1 MNKIAK
7 WIKKILWVLFPKIY
21 DLYHRKVSYSLFGED
36 IVLKTFLGKKKGFYV
51 DVGAHHPFMISN
63 TAYFYKRGWHGINIE
78 PSPNLIQPFKRSRSR
93 DINLNIGITNQDA
106 ELTFYVFDRE
116 VFNSFN
122 KEASLSKGKIVRELK
137 IRTYK
142 LADVLDKYL
151 PVNQKIDFFSIDV
164 EGLDLEVLKSN
175 NWEKYVPD
183 YIIVEEND
191 ISVENIQKSAIYRYL
206 TGLSYK
212 LIAVL
217 CASFVYQR
225 IR

>member
-1 MNKIAK
+1 M
-7 WIKKILWVLFPKIY
+7 WVFSPQIY

-36 IVLKTFLGKKKGFYV
+36 IILRTFFSKHKKGFYV
-51 DVGAHHPFMISN
+51 DIGAHHPLMISN

-78 PSPNLIQPFKRSRSR
+78 PSPNLIQAFKHSRKR

-106 ELTFYVFDRE
+106 ELSFYIFDRE

-122 KEASLSKGKIVRELK
+122 KEGSLLRGCKIVKELK

-142 LADVLDKYL
+142 LSDVLDKYL

-164 EGLDLEVLKSN
+164 EGLDLDVLKSN

-191 ISVENIQKSAIYRYL
+191 VLIENIHESAVYRYL

-212 LIAVL
+212 LVAVL

-225 IR
+225 ISSI